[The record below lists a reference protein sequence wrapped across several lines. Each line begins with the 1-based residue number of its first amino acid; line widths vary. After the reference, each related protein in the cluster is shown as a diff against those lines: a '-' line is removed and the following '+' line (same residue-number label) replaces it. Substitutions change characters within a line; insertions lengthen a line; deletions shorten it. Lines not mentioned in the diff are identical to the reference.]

1 MAPGTRSHVPFAPRD
16 RPSEG
21 SEALVADSHRSPTVN
36 ALWGVVLA
44 AVGVMFFL
52 WGRTE
57 STNVVYRLL
66 VARAR
71 SLWGDR
77 VHRSFDV
84 SGVLIVIAG
93 VAYAVAG

>member
-1 MAPGTRSHVPFAPRD
+1 MNVF
-16 RPSEG
+16 
-21 SEALVADSHRSPTVN
+21 
-36 ALWGVVLA
+36 WGVVLA
-44 AVGVMFFL
+44 AVGVLFFL

-66 VARAR
+66 VARAG

-77 VHRSFDV
+77 VHRSFEV
-84 SGVLIVIAG
+84 SGVLIMIAG